1 MSEAELVLGLGTI
14 IVFGVFAQLL
24 ASWIRVPSVLVL
36 LTAGLIAGPVTGLVE
51 PDELFGELLF
61 PGVSLAVGLLLF
73 DGGLQLQVR
82 KIEAWRG
89 VVARLVTI
97 GVVVTWVI
105 ASLTIDWGT
114 DLDGQTAWL
123 AGAVLVVS
131 GPTVVIPI
139 LRRTNPKAPSG
150 EILEW
155 EGILIDPI
163 GAMLGVVTLGVV
175 LSGKSLSEAF
185 ISVIATTGVGIGAG
199 VVGALVILASLR
211 LFNMNEILRAPLALA
226 AAVGAYTVANLLVPE
241 AGLFATTTVGILLA
255 NQTWTPVDDIAA
267 FEEGVGVLALGSLF
281 IVLGA
286 RMPVDALVDS
296 LVPGLILL
304 AVLVLIARPLAVFV
318 STAGA
323 GVDRA
328 SSMFLSSIA
337 PRGIV
342 AAATASVFGLEL
354 AAEGDPGGDTL
365 ISLTFIV
372 IIGAGI
378 IYGLGAAPMGRRL
391 GVVGSGEVSDD

>member
-1 MSEAELVLGLGTI
+1 M
-14 IVFGVFAQLL
+14 
-24 ASWIRVPSVLVL
+24 
-36 LTAGLIAGPVTGLVE
+36 TGLVE

-105 ASLTIDWGT
+105 ASLTIDWVT

-211 LFNMNEILRAPLALA
+211 LLNMNEILRAPLALA

-241 AGLFATTTVGILLA
+241 AGLFATTCLLY
-255 NQTWTPVDDIAA
+255 TSP
-267 FEEGVGVLALGSLF
+267 SP
-281 IVLGA
+281 
-286 RMPVDALVDS
+286 R
-296 LVPGLILL
+296 
-304 AVLVLIARPLAVFV
+304 
-318 STAGA
+318 
-323 GVDRA
+323 DR
-328 SSMFLSSIA
+328 
-337 PRGIV
+337 G
-342 AAATASVFGLEL
+342 
-354 AAEGDPGGDTL
+354 
-365 ISLTFIV
+365 
-372 IIGAGI
+372 
-378 IYGLGAAPMGRRL
+378 
-391 GVVGSGEVSDD
+391 

>member
-1 MSEAELVLGLGTI
+1 M
-14 IVFGVFAQLL
+14 
-24 ASWIRVPSVLVL
+24 
-36 LTAGLIAGPVTGLVE
+36 TGLVE

-105 ASLTIDWGT
+105 ASLTIDWVT

-199 VVGALVILASLR
+199 VVGALVILSL
-211 LFNMNEILRAPLALA
+211 IH
-226 AAVGAYTVANLLVPE
+226 
-241 AGLFATTTVGILLA
+241 I
-255 NQTWTPVDDIAA
+255 
-267 FEEGVGVLALGSLF
+267 
-281 IVLGA
+281 
-286 RMPVDALVDS
+286 
-296 LVPGLILL
+296 
-304 AVLVLIARPLAVFV
+304 
-318 STAGA
+318 
-323 GVDRA
+323 
-328 SSMFLSSIA
+328 
-337 PRGIV
+337 
-342 AAATASVFGLEL
+342 
-354 AAEGDPGGDTL
+354 
-365 ISLTFIV
+365 
-372 IIGAGI
+372 
-378 IYGLGAAPMGRRL
+378 
-391 GVVGSGEVSDD
+391 

>member
-14 IVFGVFAQLL
+14 IVFGVFSQLL

-36 LTAGLIAGPVTGLVE
+36 LIAGFIAGPVTGLVE

-73 DGGLQLQVR
+73 DGGLQLQVH
-82 KIEAWRG
+82 KIQAWRG

-97 GVVVTWVI
+97 GVLITWVI
-105 ASLTIDWGT
+105 ASLTISWVT
-114 DLDGQTAWL
+114 DLEGQTAWL

-163 GAMLGVVTLGVV
+163 GAMLGVITLGVV
-175 LSGKSLSEAF
+175 LSGDSISDAF
-185 ISVIATTGVGIGAG
+185 ISVVATAGVGILAG
-199 VVGALVILASLR
+199 VVGAGVTLGGLR
-211 LFNMNEILRAPLALA
+211 MLQMNEILRAPLALA

-241 AGLFATTTVGILLA
+241 AGLYATTVVGIILA
-255 NQTWTPVDDIAA
+255 NQSRTSVDDIAA

-281 IVLGA
+281 VVLGA
-286 RMPVDALVDS
+286 RMPVDALVDA
-296 LVPGLILL
+296 LIPGLILL
-304 AVLVLIARPLAVFV
+304 AVLVLIARPLAVLL
-318 STAGA
+318 STAGS
-323 GVDRA
+323 GIDRA
-328 SSMFLSSIA
+328 SSLFLSSLA

-342 AAATASVFGLEL
+342 AAATASVFALEL
-354 AAEGDPGGDTL
+354 EAEGEPGGETL

-372 IIGAGI
+372 IIGAGL
-378 IYGLGAAPMGRRL
+378 IYGLGAGPMGRRL
-391 GVVGSGEVSDD
+391 GVVGGHDDSDE

>member
-14 IVFGVFAQLL
+14 VVFGVFAQLL

-73 DGGLQLQVR
+73 DGGLQLQVQ
-82 KIEAWRG
+82 KIQAWRG

-97 GVVVTWVI
+97 GVLITWVI
-105 ASLTIDWGT
+105 GSITIALVT
-114 DLDGQTAWL
+114 DLEGQTAWL

-163 GAMLGVVTLGVV
+163 GAMLGVITLGVV
-175 LSGKSLSEAF
+175 LSGDSISDAF
-185 ISVIATTGVGIGAG
+185 ISVVATAGVGILAG
-199 VVGALVILASLR
+199 VVGAGVTLGGLR
-211 LFNMNEILRAPLALA
+211 MLQMNEILRAPLALA

-241 AGLFATTTVGILLA
+241 AGLYATTVVGIILA
-255 NQTWTPVDDIAA
+255 NQSRTSVDDIAA

-281 IVLGA
+281 VVLGA
-286 RMPVDALVDS
+286 RMPVDALVDA
-296 LVPGLILL
+296 LIPGLILL
-304 AVLVLIARPLAVFV
+304 AVLVLIARPLAVLL
-318 STAGA
+318 STAGS
-323 GVDRA
+323 GIDRA
-328 SSMFLSSIA
+328 SSLFLSSLA

-342 AAATASVFGLEL
+342 AAATASVFALEL
-354 AAEGDPGGDTL
+354 EAEGEPGGETL

-372 IIGAGI
+372 IIGAGL
-378 IYGLGAAPMGRRL
+378 IYGLGAGPMGRRL
-391 GVVGSGEVSDD
+391 GVVGGHDDSDE

>member
-14 IVFGVFAQLL
+14 IVFGVFSQLL

-36 LTAGLIAGPVTGLVE
+36 LIAGFIAGPVTGLVE

-105 ASLTIDWGT
+105 ASLTIDWVT

-211 LFNMNEILRAPLALA
+211 LLNMNEILRAPLALA

-267 FEEGVGVLALGSLF
+267 FEEGVG
-281 IVLGA
+281 
-286 RMPVDALVDS
+286 
-296 LVPGLILL
+296 
-304 AVLVLIARPLAVFV
+304 AVSYTHLTLPTIY
-318 STAGA
+318 
-323 GVDRA
+323 
-328 SSMFLSSIA
+328 
-337 PRGIV
+337 
-342 AAATASVFGLEL
+342 SV
-354 AAEGDPGGDTL
+354 
-365 ISLTFIV
+365 
-372 IIGAGI
+372 
-378 IYGLGAAPMGRRL
+378 
-391 GVVGSGEVSDD
+391 